1 MSNPLICERGLPD
14 MAAVQPGDVA
24 PALDVLLARAEQ
36 ALEHAVSDE
45 VADDD
50 HAISAVLDVAVER
63 LQVSWGTVGHLN
75 EVADTPALRAAYNEA
90 LPRVTDFFTRLG
102 ADERLFAK
110 FRRIAP
116 EPLPPARRQALA
128 HALRDFVL
136 GGAQLEGA
144 ARARFAQIEERC
156 AELGQAFSE
165 HVLDATDAFSAL
177 VNDAELDGMALDV
190 KQAAAQRAQAAGQAG
205 YLLNLHEPCYIPVM
219 RTASNRAL
227 RERLHRA
234 YTTRASELGPAQW
247 DNSALMAEMLALRH
261 EQAQLL
267 GYSDYAALSL
277 APKMAG
283 TPAKANTFL
292 EDLAQ
297 RARPRAVAELAE
309 LRAFAA
315 AELNLPDVQA
325 WDLPYAAE
333 QLKQARYAFN
343 SEEVKQYFTLPR
355 VLAGLFELIET
366 LFDVQLVPDP
376 APAWHPSVS
385 RHAVRRA
392 GSVLGHVYLDL
403 HARAGKR
410 SGAWMDDAQQR
421 WQRPAGGGL
430 QLPVAHLVCNFAQGL
445 GEQPA
450 LLSHDDVVT
459 LFHEFGHGLQHLL
472 TQVDE
477 LAVSGIAG
485 VEWDAVELPSQFM
498 ENFCWEWPVLQRLTA
513 HVHTGAPLPR
523 ELFDKMLAAKN
534 FHSALGL
541 LRQVERAL
549 VDLALHSAPAAT
561 QSIAAI
567 DAAVRQRIGVAP
579 VAPFNRF
586 LHGFSHI
593 FDGGYAAG
601 YYSYAWAE
609 VLSADAFAAFTA
621 AGVLHAPTGARFRQA
636 ILETGGSRSAMASF
650 MAFKG
655 REPSIDALLASS
667 GLA

>member
-1 MSNPLICERGLPD
+1 MSNSLLCERGLPD
-14 MAAVQPGDVA
+14 LSAVQAAEVA
-24 PALDVLLARAEQ
+24 PALDALLARAEQ
-36 ALEHAVSDE
+36 ALERAVSDQ

-50 HAISAVLDVAVER
+50 HAISAVFDVAVER
-63 LQVSWGTVGHLN
+63 LQVCWGSVGHLN
-75 EVADTPALRAAYNEA
+75 EVVDTPELRAAYNA
-90 LPRVTDFFTRLG
+90 GLPRVTDFFTRAG
-102 ADERLFAK
+102 ADARLFAK
-110 FRRIAP
+110 FRRVAA
-116 EPLPPARRQALA
+116 EALPQARRQALA
-128 HALRDFVL
+128 NALRDFVL
-136 GGAQLEGA
+136 GGAQLEGV
-144 ARARFAQIEERC
+144 ARDRFAQIQERC

-165 HVLDATDAFSAL
+165 HVLDATDAFS
-177 VNDAELDGMALDV
+177 VNVSEGELDGVAVDV

-205 YLLNLHEPCYIPVM
+205 YLLNLHEPCYLPLM
-219 RTASNRAL
+219 RTASNQVL

-247 DNSALMAEMLALRH
+247 DNSALMAELLALRQ

-267 GYSDYAALSL
+267 GYADYAALSL

-283 TPAKANTFL
+283 APAKAIAFL

-297 RARPRAVAELAE
+297 RARPRALAELAE
-309 LRAFAA
+309 LRKFAA
-315 AELNLPDVQA
+315 AELNLPDLQA

-333 QLKQARYAFN
+333 QLKQSRYAFN

-366 LFDVQLVPDP
+366 LFDVQIEPDP
-376 APAWHPSVS
+376 VPAWHPDVS
-385 RHAVRRA
+385 HHAVRRGA
-392 GSVLGHVYLDL
+392 VLLGHFYLDL

-430 QLPVAHLVCNFAQGL
+430 QLPVAHLVCNFAQGV
-445 GEQPA
+445 GERPA

-513 HVHTGAPLPR
+513 HVDTGAPLPR
-523 ELFDKMLAAKN
+523 ELFNKMLAAKN

-549 VDLALHSAPAAT
+549 VDLALHGAPAAA
-561 QSIAAI
+561 QDIAAI
-567 DAAVRQRIGVAP
+567 EAAVRQRIGVAP

-609 VLSADAFAAFTA
+609 VLSADAFAAFTE
-621 AGVLHAPTGARFRQA
+621 AGVLHPPTGARFRQA

-650 MAFKG
+650 VAFKG
-655 REPSIDALLASS
+655 REPTIDALLAST

>member
-1 MSNPLICERGLPD
+1 MSNSLLCERGLPD
-14 MAAVQPGDVA
+14 LSAVRAADVA

-36 ALEHAVSDE
+36 ALEHAVSAL

-50 HAISAVLDVAVER
+50 QAISAVLDVAVER
-63 LQVSWGTVGHLN
+63 LQVCWGTVGHLN
-75 EVADTPALRAAYNEA
+75 EVIDTPQLRAAYNA
-90 LPRVTDFFTRLG
+90 GLPRVTDFFTRAG
-102 ADERLFAK
+102 ADARLFAK
-110 FRRIAP
+110 FRRITPGA
-116 EPLPPARRQALA
+116 LPPARRQALA
-128 HALRDFVL
+128 NALRDFVL

-144 ARARFAQIEERC
+144 ARERFAQIQERC

-165 HVLDATDAFSAL
+165 HVLDATDAFSAI
-177 VNDAELDGMALDV
+177 VSDAELDGVADDV
-190 KQAAAQRAQAAGQAG
+190 KQAAAQRAQSAGQVG
-205 YLLNLHEPCYIPVM
+205 YLLNLHEPCYLPLM
-219 RTASNRAL
+219 RTARSRAL
-227 RERLHRA
+227 RERMHRA

-283 TPAKANTFL
+283 TPAKAIAFL

-297 RARPRAVAELAE
+297 RARPRAQAELAE

-315 AELNLPDVQA
+315 AELQLPDVQA
-325 WDLPYAAE
+325 WDLPYATE

-343 SEEVKQYFTLPR
+343 SEEVKLYFTLPR

-366 LFDVQLVPDP
+366 LFDVQIVPDP
-376 APAWHPSVS
+376 TPAWHPDVS
-385 RHAVRRA
+385 HHAVRRA

-430 QLPVAHLVCNFAQGL
+430 QLPVAHLVCNFAHGL
-445 GEQPA
+445 GGRPA

-513 HVHTGAPLPR
+513 HVDSGAPLPR

-534 FHSALGL
+534 FHSALVL
-541 LRQVERAL
+541 LRHAERAL

-561 QSIAAI
+561 HSIAAI
-567 DAAVRQRIGVAP
+567 DAAIRQRVGVAP

-586 LHGFSHI
+586 LHSFSHI

-609 VLSADAFAAFTA
+609 VLSADAFAAFTE
-621 AGVLHAPTGARFRQA
+621 AGTLDAPTGRRFRQA

-650 MAFKG
+650 VAFKG
-655 REPSIDALLASS
+655 REPSIDALLASI